1 MSTFKKYK
9 IGEDH
14 KVVLDLGSHLSSDH
28 LCKKIEKIVS
38 ELDTKKIES
47 NYSPKGQNAL
57 HPKLM
62 LSVIFYGYTQGIR
75 SGRKLAT
82 ACEESLPF
90 IYLSK
95 GYYPKKSAINDFRKN
110 NYTYFS
116 DLFIQVLHKCI
127 DEDLVNLS
135 PSIVDGSKLESD
147 SAKRQ
152 TKTKEKYEKWQ
163 SHLLEDIASLEATLK
178 DSLDLTSNQ
187 STPSIEKKKI
197 KQLSAQKRL
206 VSKIEYAI
214 KQIEQDESLEKLNLT
229 DPDAPLMKGK
239 KGNYDTNYNV
249 QIACGEDQ
257 FITHCDVVIDGNDKH
272 QLIPMIEG
280 IIKNTSKP
288 IKSIIADSGYGT
300 YDSLEFLDEN
310 NIIGYMPYKDMNTDF
325 SDQPFHTQNFIY
337 NEDQDYYICPANRQ
351 LKFYRTSERKERRQH
366 FKHYRADELKTCKHC
381 PFRAE
386 CAPKGAARRIIQ
398 RETRQHLKDE
408 MKQRLNSEQ
417 GREIYRKRLHPV
429 ESFFGHIKHNLRYTR
444 FSLRGL
450 EKVKAEFTLI
460 CLTYN
465 LMKLITR
472 LNHFFIHILNCEPS
486 IWMKKCNSIV
496 IPNLSMNFV
505 KHIIKKHHTFKYDNF
520 YYCVCF
526 LNSRSAWQAMQ

>member
-47 NYSPKGQNAL
+47 NYSSKGQNAL

-110 NYTYFS
+110 NYTCFS

-178 DSLDLTSNQ
+178 DSLDLISNK
-187 STPSIEKKKI
+187 STPSIEKK
-197 KQLSAQKRL
+197 
-206 VSKIEYAI
+206 
-214 KQIEQDESLEKLNLT
+214 
-229 DPDAPLMKGK
+229 
-239 KGNYDTNYNV
+239 
-249 QIACGEDQ
+249 
-257 FITHCDVVIDGNDKH
+257 
-272 QLIPMIEG
+272 
-280 IIKNTSKP
+280 
-288 IKSIIADSGYGT
+288 
-300 YDSLEFLDEN
+300 
-310 NIIGYMPYKDMNTDF
+310 
-325 SDQPFHTQNFIY
+325 
-337 NEDQDYYICPANRQ
+337 
-351 LKFYRTSERKERRQH
+351 
-366 FKHYRADELKTCKHC
+366 
-381 PFRAE
+381 
-386 CAPKGAARRIIQ
+386 
-398 RETRQHLKDE
+398 
-408 MKQRLNSEQ
+408 RLNN
-417 GREIYRKRLHPV
+417 YLLKRDWCP
-429 ESFFGHIKHNLRYTR
+429 K
-444 FSLRGL
+444 
-450 EKVKAEFTLI
+450 
-460 CLTYN
+460 
-465 LMKLITR
+465 
-472 LNHFFIHILNCEPS
+472 
-486 IWMKKCNSIV
+486 
-496 IPNLSMNFV
+496 
-505 KHIIKKHHTFKYDNF
+505 
-520 YYCVCF
+520 
-526 LNSRSAWQAMQ
+526 